1 MKLLIQPGDGVAPL
15 IKGITGARRSIHIA
29 VFRFDQ
35 REMEGALAH
44 AVSRGV
50 SVYALIAHTNRSGE
64 ESLRKLEL
72 RLLAAGVTVS
82 RTADDLLRYH
92 GKWMVV
98 DGRELYLLAFN
109 FCYPDI
115 ERSRSFG
122 VITRNRDAI
131 REALR
136 LFDCDTARQP
146 YAASCESFLVSPVNA
161 RQSLAK
167 FIAGTKNEL
176 LIYDPKVSD
185 PAMLRCLWERSQAGV
200 QLRVIGR
207 VSVKRPEIAVRKLAN
222 QRLHTRTM
230 VRDKC
235 WVFVGSQSLREA
247 ELDARREV
255 GLIFRDSKVARRIRE
270 TFDADWAAA
279 ERPVGRA
286 TREGDGVPTERIANK
301 VAKAVTKE
309 LPPVAPLVDGAVQ
322 KLAGGLSEMDLEA
335 SEVQQIVKGAVKEAV
350 KEVVRGVLEEA
361 VGKAREGIHE
371 DA

>member
-29 VFRFDQ
+29 IFRFDQ
-35 REMEGALAH
+35 QEMERALAH
-44 AVSRGV
+44 AVGRGV
-50 SVYALIAHTNRSGE
+50 SVYALIAHTNRAGE
-64 ESLRKLEL
+64 ENLRKLEL
-72 RLLAAGVTVS
+72 RLLAVGVTVS

-98 DGRELYLLAFN
+98 DGRELYVLAFN

-146 YAASCESFLVSPVNA
+146 YEAGCESFLVSPVNA

-167 FIAGTKNEL
+167 FIAGTKKEL

-185 PAMLRCLWERSQAGV
+185 PAMLRCLLERSKAGV
-200 QLRVIGR
+200 QLRLIGR
-207 VSVKRPEIAVRKLAN
+207 VSGKRPEIAVRKLAN

-230 VRDKC
+230 VRDKY

-247 ELDARREV
+247 ELDERREV
-255 GLIFRDSKVARRIRE
+255 GLIFRDSKVARRIGE
-270 TFDADWAAA
+270 TFEADWAAA
-279 ERPVGRA
+279 ERGA
-286 TREGDGVPTERIANK
+286 EQAAREGDCVPTERIARK
-301 VAKAVTKE
+301 VAKAITKE

-322 KLAGGLSEMDLEA
+322 ELAGELSQMDLVPA
-335 SEVQQIVKGAVKEAV
+335 EVQQIVKGVVKEAV
-350 KEVVRGVLEEA
+350 KEVVKDVLEEA
-361 VGKAREGIHE
+361 VEKAGGCR
-371 DA
+371 